1 MAVQGMEQLKFF
13 KRLDQHMDRQKRLY
27 QYFLENQSKKMKGK
41 STSELDKIVN
51 DPYCYMTPMKDNN
64 GI

>member
-1 MAVQGMEQLKFF
+1 
-13 KRLDQHMDRQKRLY
+13 MDRQKRLY
-27 QYFLENQSKKMKGK
+27 QYFLENQSKNMKGK
-41 STSELDKIVN
+41 STSVLDKIVN